1 MKRILIGLLI
11 SLMIPISS
19 SSRTIYPDTILT
31 QQDYKKLALILTEH
45 SKLKQENKLLVEK
58 VDLYNKIFESYTL
71 TDSLYKLQISNYKK
85 ESDEKTK
92 NLNKLDKQLSVYRA
106 ISITIIT
113 GWIMYL
119 ILK

>member
-1 MKRILIGLLI
+1 MLLGLLI

-19 SSRTIYPDTILT
+19 LSKTIYPDTILT

-45 SKLKQENKLLVEK
+45 NKLKQENKLLVEK
-58 VDLYNKIFESYTL
+58 VNLYNEIFKSYSI
-71 TDSLYKLQISNYKK
+71 TDSIYKSQIKIYNK
-85 ESDEKTK
+85 ELDEKNK
-92 NLNKLDKQLSVYRA
+92 KLNKLDKQLSIYKS
-106 ISITIIT
+106 ISMTIIT